1 MPIFEGSVIITCVAV
16 VLWLIN
22 SRHHTQRALIWWH
35 DRQYAKMCQEG
46 EAIRNGLLQESFVFR
61 RHLELSALNDSEVKP
76 PHHQYYLTTIENF
89 HHSLRNLSDYL
100 LPAHVDESLSLAI
113 KHLFVKCK
121 LDFPELHL
129 EMDMTTDIDRDTS
142 QFRRIVLMVLEEIL
156 NLIFLNIYSHNFK
169 LVSLSVDLKNK
180 NNLNELMVKFHYD
193 GGSHSLLEYRS
204 DKRTRIIEY
213 EYLRRVFNFLSHGKC
228 WYRYQDNTEIWYFH
242 WQDVKTTK
250 NNNDARTMLDKTN
263 LSIK

>member
-1 MPIFEGSVIITCVAV
+1 MPIFEGSIIITCVAV
-16 VLWLIN
+16 ILWLIN
-22 SRHHTQRALIWWH
+22 SRHHTQQALIWWH

-100 LPAHVDESLSLAI
+100 LPAHIDESLSLAI

-129 EMDMTTDIDRDTS
+129 EMDMPTDINHDTS
-142 QFRRIVLMVLEEIL
+142 QFRRIVLMVLEESL
-156 NLIFLNIYSHNFK
+156 NLILLNAHSHNSK
-169 LVSLSVDLKNK
+169 LISLSVDLKNK
-180 NNLNELMVKFHYD
+180 NNLNDLTVKFYYD
-193 GGSHSLLEYRS
+193 RS
-204 DKRTRIIEY
+204 YQRTRISEY
-213 EYLRRVFNFLSHGKC
+213 EYLRRVFDFLSHGKC
-228 WYRYQDNTEIWYFH
+228 WYRYQDKTEIWYFH
-242 WQDVKTTK
+242 WQDVKKTK
-250 NNNDARTMLDKTN
+250 NNNDTRTMLAKTN